1 MSVKN
6 SFATAFIVPVAGAVG
21 TIATTVALMKE
32 LRPCL
37 VFIGV
42 GIALL
47 GYCLSRI
54 KKDKI
59 KEDWPL
65 LIYACLMLAIASIG
79 VVLQQRDNNREKL
92 WRRYME
98 ANNSMLADELKVR
111 ADAGDGPSLYELGLR
126 YLGEHDF
133 RGARE
138 CFQKAADGG
147 MGAAFA
153 QLASMDA
160 QGLGTARNPHR
171 AASNMIR
178 ARRIDYISD
187 RIIRE
192 EDLYDELTETE
203 RMQLDETRVELS
215 SLAAVQKEAYGK
227 REHMSEVLNRH
238 HDELLKLS
246 LRGYIPATEDL
257 YVEEQL
263 KNPDGSETLQRLAND
278 LYRVNHIPTAPG
290 DRFMFFSYL
299 YGTDSFS
306 IRDYKQHIRDN
317 NYLFLL
323 TPSLVLG
330 VEDHS
335 DYSNDL
341 LVNEYELLRS
351 QLNWCRLLLEDKTRI
366 RMFLFGHS
374 NDYQENYEDAKLM
387 LGASIMAIKERMTHY
402 GMLAKADNN

>member
-1 MSVKN
+1 MSVKS

-21 TIATTVALMKE
+21 TITTTVALMKE
-32 LRPCL
+32 LLPCL

-47 GYCLSRI
+47 GYCLSRM
-54 KKDKI
+54 KKNKI

-65 LIYACLMLAIASIG
+65 LLYACLMLAIASIG
-79 VVLQQRDNNREKL
+79 VVLQQRDNNRDKL
-92 WRRYME
+92 WRRFIE
-98 ANNSMLADELKVR
+98 ANNSILTDELKLR

-133 RGARE
+133 KGARE
-138 CFQKAADGG
+138 HFQKAADGG
-147 MGAAFA
+147 MGVAFA

-178 ARRIDYISD
+178 ARRVDYISD

-192 EDLYDELTETE
+192 EELYDQLTETE

-215 SLAAVQKEAYGK
+215 RLAAIQKEASGK

-263 KNPDGSETLQRLAND
+263 MNPDGSETLQRLAND
-278 LYRVNHIPTAPG
+278 LYKVNHIPTAPG
-290 DRFMFFSYL
+290 DRSMFFSYL
-299 YGTDSFS
+299 YGTTSYS
-306 IRDYKQHIRDN
+306 TGDYKQHIRDN

-323 TPSLVLG
+323 SPSLFLDA
-330 VEDHS
+330 EDHS
-335 DYSNDL
+335 DYSDDL
-341 LVNEYELLRS
+341 LVKEYELFRS
-351 QLNWCRLLLEDKTRI
+351 QLDWCRLLLEDRTRI
-366 RMFLFGHS
+366 RMFLFGHL
-374 NDYQENYEDAKLM
+374 NDYQKNYEDAKKM

-402 GMLAKADNN
+402 DVMSNSGNN